1 MSSKKLLKTKNISD
15 FGIRLKKAIK
25 DMGLN
30 EKQFAEKADIGVSAL
45 WEIINKGRR
54 PTIDIALK
62 IHKAGINALFLMTG
76 QEWEKISV
84 EAQDFK
90 VVGAEPIKGHIG
102 TEAHPP
108 IESNSPIIT
117 QEIKTLPQGADK
129 EGTKEAN
136 VGSSA
141 GSSPWMEIKDDLKKF
156 TELLERGMQREPA
169 RPGEVIEVRHPEIE
183 VFKIIDK
190 LISRLNREQLMMLQ
204 AKIENQ
210 LEEKSEQP
218 TH

>member
-1 MSSKKLLKTKNISD
+1 MMD
-15 FGIRLKKAIK
+15 GIIV
-25 DMGLN
+25 N
-30 EKQFAEKADIGVSAL
+30 DIGKRLSMAVSELGFMSHADFIRGSKISKSTFYTL
-45 WEIINKGRR
+45 IKENRR
-54 PTIDIALK
+54 PNSKTLELLNRM
-62 IHKAGINALFLMTG
+62 GINTLWLLTG
-76 QEWEKISV
+76 QGNHLLTGFGDPYKLAKDISG
-84 EAQDFK
+84 E
-90 VVGAEPIKGHIG
+90 
-102 TEAHPP
+102 
-108 IESNSPIIT
+108 IEQGKWQSGKNDSQPNET
-117 QEIKTLPQGADK
+117 SPQGAQK
-129 EGTKEAN
+129 EGTKETN

-190 LISRLNREQLMMLQ
+190 LISRLNQEQLMMLQ